1 MATSAIEVIYR
12 GIFQKS
18 MSRNICR
25 SVVLAAR
32 KEGKI
37 GTAFGRYG
45 DSPERNGIPAK
56 YFAVVADDPQELEE
70 VLANYEP
77 KAVDVSICVDDT
89 LCKGVESW
97 AWYGLQPINALTVEG
112 GTVLVT
118 SIQERDDIVRDIHVK
133 DVAYNLAVVKGASS
147 FSGLW
152 VYKDDHTDVRIL
164 GALSRVCPQLVGLEA
179 LTETIRDQWH
189 DEQKVKS
196 AEMAYER
203 VIGST
208 VEPGEGN
215 PVEPYKFE
223 LPKWWEMGEA
233 VTIPSLEVGGGFRG
247 GEGGFQPVRSEVFK
261 KYSTRTMRPVLN
273 FETCTKCTL
282 CWLQF
287 PDSCFDVTPEE
298 LYDSNME
305 SCCGCGVCED
315 VCPVPDCITMVNEEA
330 FTDNSSQYDHWKR
343 DRDGYMKWLEE
354 KIGIAKSE
362 KGDFGRS
369 HGFHHW
375 GGYNEQITAM
385 KEAGI
390 GGSRGDIVPPA
401 TK

>member
-1 MATSAIEVIYR
+1 MATAAIEVIYR

-18 MSRNICR
+18 LSRNICR
-25 SVVLAAR
+25 TVVLAAR

-37 GTAFGRYG
+37 GTAFGRYS

-56 YFAVVADDPQELEE
+56 FFAVIADDPQELEE
-70 VLANYEP
+70 ILANYEP
-77 KAVDVSICVDDT
+77 KSVNVSIVVDDT

-97 AWYGLQPINALTVEG
+97 AWYGLQPINELTVEG

-118 SIQERDDIVRDIHVK
+118 STQERDDLMQDIHVK
-133 DVAYNLAVVKGASS
+133 DVPYNLALINSPAS

-152 VYKDDHTDVRIL
+152 VYKDDHTEARAL
-164 GALSRVCPQLVGLEA
+164 GALAKVFPEMVGLEA
-179 LTETIRDQWH
+179 LKETINAQWG
-189 DEQKVKS
+189 EKKANS
-196 AEMAYER
+196 AQLSYER
-203 VIGST
+203 VGVTT

-215 PVEPYKFE
+215 PDEPFKFDK
-223 LPKWWEMGEA
+223 PGWKDMGEA

-261 KYSTRTMRPVLN
+261 KFSTRSMRPVIN
-273 FETCTKCTL
+273 FDTCTKCTL
-282 CWLQF
+282 CWLQC

-298 LYDSNME
+298 LYDSNMD

-330 FTDNSSQYDHWKR
+330 FTDNSSQYDHWKK
-343 DRDGYMKWLEE
+343 DKDGYQKWLAE
-354 KIGIAKSE
+354 KIALPKAKN
-362 KGDFGRS
+362 RS

-375 GGYNEQITAM
+375 GQY
-385 KEAGI
+385 KEEVAEMEKE
-390 GGSRGDIVPPA
+390 GSL
-401 TK
+401 